1 MTVHFIGAGPG
12 AADLITLRGSRLLA
26 SCPVC
31 LYAGSIVAPEL
42 LEHCAPGTKL
52 IDTAPM
58 SLDEIEAEYV
68 AAHTA
73 GLDVARLHSGD
84 LSVWSAVAE
93 QIRRLEKHNIP
104 YTLTPGVPSFA
115 AAAAALRRELTIP
128 ELAQSLVLTRVSG
141 RASKMPPGE
150 TLAGFGRTG
159 ATLAIHL
166 AIHAIDRVVA
176 ELTPLYGADC
186 PVAVVFRASWPDE
199 RVLTGT
205 LATIEAQLAEDP
217 MERTAIIFVGSA
229 LAAQD
234 FGESSLYDAH
244 YQRRFRGRDGL

>member
-1 MTVHFIGAGPG
+1 MQVLDRNRIKLRVWERGA
-12 AADLITLRGSRLLA
+12 
-26 SCPVC
+26 
-31 LYAGSIVAPEL
+31 
-42 LEHCAPGTKL
+42 
-52 IDTAPM
+52 
-58 SLDEIEAEYV
+58 
-68 AAHTA
+68 
-73 GLDVARLHSGD
+73 
-84 LSVWSAVAE
+84 
-93 QIRRLEKHNIP
+93 
-104 YTLTPGVPSFA
+104 
-115 AAAAALRRELTIP
+115 
-128 ELAQSLVLTRVSG
+128 
-141 RASKMPPGE
+141 GE

-176 ELTPLYGADC
+176 ELTPYYGGDC

-217 MERTAIIFVGSA
+217 MERTAIIFVGQS
-229 LAAQD
+229 LAAEG